1 MYRLEF
7 QLTCLPKTTNANV
20 RLHWRKK
27 HRESRALKSRVA
39 SMAIIAGRPASPLK
53 KAKLTLER
61 HSSCEPDFD
70 GLVSSF
76 KFIIDGLVDCGVLF
90 GDKTS
95 VIGRPEYIWVRASPK
110 KGKIVVIVEELK

>member
-1 MYRLEF
+1 M
-7 QLTCLPKTTNANV
+7 K
-20 RLHWRKK
+20 
-27 HRESRALKSRVA
+27 LKSRVKTQVVLH
-39 SMAIIAGRPASPLK
+39 GQPAAPLE

-61 HSSCEPDFD
+61 HSSVEPDFD

-76 KFIIDGLVDCGVLF
+76 KFIIDGLVDCGVLI

-95 VIGRPEYIWVRASPK
+95 VIGRPDYQWVKASPK